1 MTTKLYYID
10 AYIKDFDANVLS
22 VTETEKG
29 FDVVLDRT
37 AFFPEEGGQSSDNGY
52 ISGERVLSV
61 YEENGVV
68 HHLLGKAPS
77 GDFVHCE
84 IDFDERFVK
93 MQCHTAEHILCGI
106 IHKLFGLENVGF
118 HLGDDEVVFDIS
130 APLTRADLDR
140 VEELANE
147 AVFSNLAV
155 ETFFPSSEELSSLE
169 YRSKLELTENVRI
182 VKIGDVDSC
191 ACCAPH
197 VGRTGEIGLIK
208 ILDFMKHRGGLR
220 IWMAAGRR
228 ALFDYRN
235 KYENVK
241 RISASLSVPQSET
254 ADALDGYMQDVKALK
269 YELKTAR
276 EALAVAKA
284 EAVKETSANA
294 VYLLD
299 GFSMDDLRAFA
310 NAAKS
315 RVGGMLVA
323 LSGTDGDYKYVIASD
338 FVNLSEEMKNIKS
351 ALAGSGGGKSVMVQG
366 SFLEPL
372 DKIKAYF
379 N

>member
-1 MTTKLYYID
+1 
-10 AYIKDFDANVLS
+10 
-22 VTETEKG
+22 
-29 FDVVLDRT
+29 
-37 AFFPEEGGQSSDNGY
+37 
-52 ISGERVLSV
+52 
-61 YEENGVV
+61 
-68 HHLLGKAPS
+68 
-77 GDFVHCE
+77 
-84 IDFDERFVK
+84 
-93 MQCHTAEHILCGI
+93 
-106 IHKLFGLENVGF
+106 
-118 HLGDDEVVFDIS
+118 
-130 APLTRADLDR
+130 
-140 VEELANE
+140 
-147 AVFSNLAV
+147 
-155 ETFFPSSEELSSLE
+155 
-169 YRSKLELTENVRI
+169 
-182 VKIGDVDSC
+182 
-191 ACCAPH
+191 
-197 VGRTGEIGLIK
+197 
-208 ILDFMKHRGGLR
+208 
-220 IWMAAGRR
+220 
-228 ALFDYRN
+228 
-235 KYENVK
+235 
-241 RISASLSVPQSET
+241 
-254 ADALDGYMQDVKALK
+254 MQDVKALK

-315 RVGGMLVA
+315 RVGRMLVA